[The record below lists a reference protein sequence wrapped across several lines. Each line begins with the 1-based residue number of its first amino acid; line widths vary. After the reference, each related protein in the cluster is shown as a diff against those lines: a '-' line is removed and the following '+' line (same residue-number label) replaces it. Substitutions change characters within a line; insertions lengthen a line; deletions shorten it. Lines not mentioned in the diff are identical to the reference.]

1 MKQLVLF
8 LSIGL
13 LVACSPSEESAQSN
27 AAYQQFQQAVA
38 HVDNATLGYVNA
50 QDYAGSEQQYRAE
63 QIAEAVS
70 LLQPLTGKGTDQQQA
85 AAAVMLSD
93 LLASQARNAAA
104 NASTDWV
111 ADASVATKLLNTLSA
126 AQQSHTMAV
135 AHDSLTSDQALSE
148 LRSQS
153 NALQQEQTQIR
164 RTIEQL
170 ESRISQAK
178 DKQQQLTQ
186 RSKTFARRAD
196 DLQRQYEQA
205 DDIDEQTELFTK
217 SMQAQRKGS
226 ELAGQADAVASEI
239 DKLQSQLA
247 VAQAQLSS
255 KQQRVEQLNQAVA
268 AINERGLRVDE
279 VAAGARADADEFTT
293 NLSGDISSL
302 AEQYTRKVVEPF
314 ETAADKIAGAIQV
327 LESAPRVRG
336 TSGQSVAFNLAS
348 RRAEQGHILRRYATA
363 RAAYRDLL
371 KLMASQADQYLP
383 SQKAQAIVEQ
393 ANQAVESADAVK
405 QRSVE
410 ALQAAVEPLAEVSES
425 LRSTEAQL
433 AAYEQLAG
441 VHLALANATGSMQ
454 HRQAAQA
461 ARQKVNELR
470 EELED

>member
-1 MKQLVLF
+1 M
-8 LSIGL
+8 GL

-27 AAYQQFQQAVA
+27 EAYQQFQQAVA

-50 QDYAGSEQQYRAE
+50 QDYAGSEREYRAE

-70 LLQPLTGKGTDQQQA
+70 LLQPLTNKGTEQQQA
-85 AAAVMLSD
+85 AAAMMLSD

-104 NASTDWV
+104 DASTDWV

-126 AQQSHTMAV
+126 AQQSHVMAV
-135 AHDSLTSDQALSE
+135 AHGNVTSEQALSD
-148 LRSQS
+148 LRAHA
-153 NALQQEQTQIR
+153 NELQQEQTSIR

-170 ESRISQAK
+170 QSRITDLQ
-178 DKQQQLTQ
+178 DKQKQRTQ

-205 DDIDEQTELFTK
+205 GDIDTQTELFTRSK
-217 SMQAQRKGS
+217 QAQRRGS

-239 DKLQSQLA
+239 DKLQSELT
-247 VAQAQLSS
+247 VAQAQLDS
-255 KQQRVEQLNQAVA
+255 KQQRIEQINQAIA
-268 AINERGLRVDE
+268 TINERGLRVDE

-293 NLSGDISSL
+293 NLSGDVSGL
-302 AEQYTRKVVEPF
+302 AEQYTQKVVEPF
-314 ETAADKIAGAIQV
+314 ETAADKIARAIEV

-336 TSGQSVAFNLAS
+336 ASGQSVAFNLAS

-363 RAAYRDLL
+363 RASYRDLL

-383 SQKAQAIVEQ
+383 TQKAQAIVEQ
-393 ANQAVESADAVK
+393 ASQAVESAEAVK
-405 QRSVE
+405 QRSIE
-410 ALQAAVEPLAEVSES
+410 ALQAAVEPLAEVAES
-425 LRSTEAQL
+425 LRSSESQL

-441 VHLALANATGSMQ
+441 VYMALANATGSMQ
-454 HRQAAQA
+454 QRQAAQA

-470 EELED
+470 EELDD